1 MAGLGVG
8 YALLRRD
15 LQLPAG
21 LNWLIAVPVALASY
35 SVIAGLLGVCASSGF
50 RGQRFADHGVE
61 AVIDARTRRML
72 KMRALMVVS
81 LSLLMAGLFAF
92 AFVRH
97 A

>member
-8 YALLRRD
+8 YALMRRD
-15 LQLPAG
+15 LHLPSG

-35 SVIAGLLGVCASSGF
+35 SLIAGLLGVCAYSGF
-50 RGQRFADHGVE
+50 RGERFADHGVE
-61 AVIDARTRRML
+61 AILDARTRRQMR
-72 KMRALMVVS
+72 MRALMVLS